1 MEFQPVVLAGGRG
14 GHMTDMTVCNSMPK
28 AMIPV
33 GNKPLI
39 WYTFNMLETAGFTGM
54 CNASFIFV
62 LCRNYSSLLC

>member
-1 MEFQPVVLAGGRG
+1 
-14 GHMTDMTVCNSMPK
+14 MTDMTVCNSMPK